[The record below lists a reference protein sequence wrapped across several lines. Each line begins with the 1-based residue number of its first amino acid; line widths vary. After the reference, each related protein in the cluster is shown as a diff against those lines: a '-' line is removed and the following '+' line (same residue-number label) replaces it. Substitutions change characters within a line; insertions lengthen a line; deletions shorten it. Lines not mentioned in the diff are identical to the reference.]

1 MNLSLTKRGTSNEC
15 LQAEAAALLSPVSKQ
30 AAHSNQSRSIREKMQ
45 ILRADNAQY
54 QHENEQLEQL
64 VVGLFESVP
73 GAILVL
79 NPHQQVIKVNACACQ
94 WFSRSL
100 VGEFWSD
107 VKAEELVS
115 TGKMHN
121 QFLLQGKR
129 SISLA
134 SINLHDGLGCVIILT
149 SNTEHQSNHSKK
161 LAEMGEF
168 AASLAHQVRTPL
180 SSALLYASQLMDDN
194 ASAENSS
201 AYSHLL
207 DQLERLSAQVSNMLS
222 YAHTGA
228 LIKSPVEI
236 GVFVE
241 ELASLCLE
249 KSVLL
254 DIDQDVSFSSTMLNI
269 NSISLIGAIGNLLNN
284 SMESMGGKT
293 GAICAVGLRG
303 KDILTITVSDMGKG
317 ILKDDLIR
325 IFTPFYT
332 RKANGT
338 GLGLTV
344 VQQIAEAHDGSVK
357 CESVGGVGA
366 TFTLTLPVVIAA
378 PINVK
383 SLGV

>member
-54 QHENEQLEQL
+54 QHENKQLEQL
-64 VVGLFESVP
+64 VVGLFESVS

-79 NPHQQVIKVNACACQ
+79 NPQQQVIKVNACACQ

-100 VGEFWSD
+100 VGESWSD
-107 VKAEELVS
+107 LKAQELVS

-129 SISLA
+129 NISLT
-134 SINLHDGLGCVIILT
+134 SINLNDNLGCVIILT

-168 AASLAHQVRTPL
+168 AASLAHQIRTPL

-249 KSVLL
+249 KSALL

-366 TFTLTLPVVIAA
+366 TFTLTLPVAIAA